1 VKGTRGS
8 AGSARE
14 AGAPPVVLITGC
26 SSGVGRGV
34 ALRAVRA
41 GFTTVATAR
50 KPETLTELKA
60 AGCVV
65 RALDVTDADAR
76 RRVVAE
82 LDERYGG
89 VDALVNNAG
98 YGELGPFEEV
108 PLDRWDRQ
116 FQTNVFG
123 PVALAQLVLP
133 GMRERGHGRI
143 VNVSSL
149 AGKIVLPVGAA
160 YHASKFA
167 LEAAMEGLWLEAH
180 RFGIEVSLVLPGAV
194 NSRWADNVPEQ
205 KEYASGVYGD
215 LVAEFAQEM
224 AKRLPRGSSV
234 EYASSVV
241 MRALTDRRPRLR
253 YPVGADAHV
262 LLRFSRFVPARL
274 WSAWVRSHF
283 PSMRRPAPGPAN
295 PPVLDETRR

>member
-1 VKGTRGS
+1 M
-8 AGSARE
+8 
-14 AGAPPVVLITGC
+14 VLITGC
-26 SSGVGRGV
+26 SSGIGRAV

-50 KPETLTELKA
+50 KPESLAELEA
-60 AGCVV
+60 AGCLV
-65 RALDVTDADAR
+65 RALDVTDAEAR
-76 RRVVAE
+76 HRVVEE
-82 LDERYGG
+82 LDEKHGG

-123 PVALAQLVLP
+123 PVALTQLVLP
-133 GMRERGHGRI
+133 GMRERGYGRI

-167 LEAAMEGLWLEAH
+167 LEAAMEALWLEVH

-194 NSRWADNVPEQ
+194 NSRWADNVPKQ
-205 KEYASGVYGD
+205 DEYASGAYGD
-215 LVAEFAQEM
+215 LVSELARQMAE
-224 AKRLPRGSSV
+224 RLPRGASV

-241 MRALTDRRPRLR
+241 MRALTESRPRLR
-253 YPVGADAHV
+253 YPVGADARV
-262 LLRFSRFVPARL
+262 LLPLSRMVPARL

-283 PSMRRPAPGPAN
+283 PSIRHPAPRPVN
-295 PPVLDETRR
+295 PPTVDRTRR

>member
-1 VKGTRGS
+1 MKGTRGS
-8 AGSARE
+8 TGSAR
-14 AGAPPVVLITGC
+14 ATDAPPVVLITGC
-26 SSGVGRGV
+26 SSGIGRAV

-50 KPETLTELKA
+50 RPESLAELEA
-60 AGCVV
+60 AGCLV
-65 RALDVTDADAR
+65 RALDVTDDEAR

-116 FQTNVFG
+116 FQTNVLG

-133 GMRERGHGRI
+133 GMRARGHGRI

-194 NSRWADNVPEQ
+194 NSSWAANVPEQ

-215 LVAEFAQEM
+215 LVSELTREM
-224 AKRLPRGSSV
+224 TKRLPRGSSV

-253 YPVGADAHV
+253 YPVGLDAR
-262 LLRFSRFVPARL
+262 LLLPVSRLVPGRL

-283 PSMRRPAPGPAN
+283 PSMKRPARPSAH
-295 PPVLDETRR
+295 PPVPDGTSR

>member
-1 VKGTRGS
+1 MNDTRGS
-8 AGSARE
+8 ARR
-14 AGAPPVVLITGC
+14 AGASPVVLITGC
-26 SSGVGRGV
+26 SSGIGRAV

-50 KPETLTELKA
+50 RPETLADLEA
-60 AGCVV
+60 AGCLV
-65 RALDVTDADAR
+65 RALDVTDDESR
-76 RRVVAE
+76 RKVVAE
-82 LDERYGG
+82 LEERFGG

-133 GMRERGHGRI
+133 GMRARGHGRI

-167 LEAAMEGLWLEAH
+167 LEAAMEGLWLEVQ
-180 RFGIEVSLVLPGAV
+180 RFGVDVSLVLPGAV
-194 NSRWADNVPEQ
+194 NTKWAANVPEQ
-205 KEYASGVYGD
+205 QEYASGAYGD
-215 LVAEFAQEM
+215 LVAELAREM
-224 AKRLPRGSSV
+224 AKRLPRGASV

-241 MRALTDRRPRLR
+241 MRALTDPRPRLR
-253 YPVGADAHV
+253 YPVGLDAK
-262 LLRFSRFVPARL
+262 LLLPVSRLVPGRL

-283 PSMRRPAPGPAN
+283 PSMRRTPARAVE
-295 PPVLDETRR
+295 PPVRDGARR